1 MSSTNGAHRKRRS
14 IDVAPKT
21 HLIRVT
27 VDAATRE
34 RLDELSDRY
43 QVAAGTIAREA
54 IGAGLKAVTERLR
67 RAARPAARADGSRE
81 HGEGGP

>member
-1 MSSTNGAHRKRRS
+1 MSTTNGAHRKRRS

-21 HLIRVT
+21 HLIRLT

-43 QVAAGTIAREA
+43 QVAAGTIAR
-54 IGAGLKAVTERLR
+54 AV
-67 RAARPAARADGSRE
+67 DGSWLPLTPYPDQTPSTAPE
-81 HGEGGP
+81 AASPPCCPAW